1 MRIFLL
7 IAELNNLDTCQ
18 EKIWTRAGPEFGQY
32 ECKVFIIVMALYG
45 LKYNGSE
52 FMEFLAGNWAIW
64 DSIKVLQIRMYR
76 SGLRPKQKVNSIT
89 SLFWCM

>member
-7 IAELNNLDTCQ
+7 IAELNDLDTFQ

-52 FMEFLAGNWAIW
+52 FMEFLAEQLGNMHLHGG
-64 DSIKVLQIRMYR
+64 SIMYTR
-76 SGLRPKQKVNSIT
+76 RDKLYDPK
-89 SLFWCM
+89 